1 MIGHIVQCWWFRL
14 DDLTLTDGNRQEK
27 YLNIFGKR
35 NWGFK
40 CEKNIKIMFSPLK
53 RRCFGNY
60 LQFKTSSLPSEEW
73 KGNSHHIFARNI
85 YFLPVTLIT
94 KMWKILSV
102 PAQYSSFTKLSKPYS
117 CKRSIHTSIM
127 KQTDRKWHKH
137 NHRQWCPAY
146 ESSLRHM
153 NSACKFFSPKHAA
166 PIFRLQIWNQVK
178 LASSRP
184 YTVS

>member
-1 MIGHIVQCWWFRL
+1 MIGHIVQCWWVRL
-14 DDLTLTDGNRQEK
+14 DDLILTDGNRQEK
-27 YLNIFGKR
+27 YLNIFRKR

-40 CEKNIKIMFSPLK
+40 CEKNIKIIFSPLK

-73 KGNSHHIFARNI
+73 KGNSHHIFTRNI

-117 CKRSIHTSIM
+117 CKRTIHTSIM
-127 KQTDRKWHKH
+127 KQTDRKWHKL

-153 NSACKFFSPKHAA
+153 NSACKFFSPKYAA